1 MFEYL
6 TGSSFLGIIEGK
18 DTANEKEL
26 LHVRLCVT
34 PFSRILC

>member
-18 DTANEKEL
+18 DIDNEEEL
-26 LHVRLCVT
+26 LYVRLCVA
-34 PFSRILC
+34 PFSRLLC